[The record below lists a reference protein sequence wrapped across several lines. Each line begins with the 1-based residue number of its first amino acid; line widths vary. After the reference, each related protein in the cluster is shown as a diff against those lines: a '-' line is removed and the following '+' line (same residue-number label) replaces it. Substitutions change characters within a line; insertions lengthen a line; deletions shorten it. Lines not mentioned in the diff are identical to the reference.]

1 MRNILFLLVLFLVAC
16 VDVAETTGFDAA
28 VPRADSITCNTAYRP
43 GASVP
48 IEREETFTL
57 ADEDAQQKVN
67 FNDLVFHAKYNSGR
81 LDNERAL
88 RLWVTEPEETAEF
101 NSQLYQFPL
110 DSGPVNQFTGGHGF
124 TGLNYVYHP
133 SSNAELQF
141 WCVASEQ

>member
-28 VPRADSITCNTAYRP
+28 VPRAESITCNTAFRS
-43 GASVP
+43 GVSTP
-48 IEREETFTL
+48 IEREESFTF
-57 ADEDAQQKVN
+57 ADEDTEQKID
-67 FNDLVFHAKYNSGR
+67 FKDMSFHARYSTGE
-81 LDNERAL
+81 LDGERAL
-88 RLWVTEPEETAEF
+88 HLWVVDMEGKDEII
-101 NSQLYQFPL
+101 SQLYQFPL

-124 TGLNYVYHP
+124 SGLNYIYHP